1 MTISKRSLK
10 NIGLLLLLFEY
21 NNFSYTKDLM
31 DNIIYTSLSRDQ
43 NSQQWQSAVYWSHDT
58 DRDI

>member
-10 NIGLLLLLFEY
+10 NIGLLLLFEY
-21 NNFSYTKDLM
+21 NNFSYKKDLM

-43 NSQQWQSAVYWSHDT
+43 NSHQWQSAVYWSHDT